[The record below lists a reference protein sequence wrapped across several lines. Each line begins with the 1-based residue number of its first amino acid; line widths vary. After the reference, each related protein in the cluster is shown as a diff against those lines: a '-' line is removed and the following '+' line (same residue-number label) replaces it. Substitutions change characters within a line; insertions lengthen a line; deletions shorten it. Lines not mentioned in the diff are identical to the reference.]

1 MKKYLLSIICT
12 LLPIFAWGADGD
24 TFTVQTIEGVTM
36 TFSIISESERT
47 CYVGKPNE
55 TAIDITTSGV
65 VTIPEMAEG
74 YSVIGVQTGA
84 FAGCINVTQFVLP
97 ETLRTIGD
105 FAFRNC
111 SSLTTIELSDNITDV
126 GSFAFADCKGLSSVY
141 IPKNVKYIGPAAF
154 GWCNL
159 DYISVDELNP
169 YLDSRNGCNAVIE
182 TNTDKI
188 VVATNYTIVPE
199 NVRVI
204 GDRSFAGCEQLQSIS
219 LPSGLTE
226 IQAWAFGNCIAI
238 HDIYI
243 PQNVSTIM
251 DGPFSGCSNLNT
263 IVVDS
268 SNPNYDSR
276 NNCNG
281 IIETSTNTLIAGV
294 QATIIPN
301 TVTAIGTRAYYGM
314 GNLTSVE
321 IPSSVTRI
329 ATEAFGFNYSLNTI
343 TIPNSVTTIEE
354 RAFYTTSNFSTVTSL
369 IENPY
374 EISETA
380 FDGDDNFFNN
390 VTLYVPAGTKS
401 LYETTAGWSKF
412 HNIVELG
419 GSEEAQYWMELRSTL
434 DYALDVQERAQ
445 GHPNVEPWMQEELA
459 MMIERGSNMYD
470 EHTADEEEVH
480 HMIEELNWI
489 CSEIEEAMNRE
500 PEPSEGP
507 VPYAIFIDNNT
518 ALEFRYDDQR
528 SSYPEAM
535 DIYPF
540 SSTVDRGW
548 NDMAES
554 IHSVVFNE
562 SFANCTTITSTE
574 YWFFGCS
581 NLETFIG
588 LENLNTSN
596 VTNMA
601 SMFHGCSSLT
611 SLDLSSFNTTSVTEM
626 KMMFYE
632 CPNLTTIYVSSGWS
646 TANVSSSDYMFGGSE
661 RIVGGRGTQWNP
673 DYTDAAYAHIDGGI
687 DNPGYLTDINGSGS
701 SDLDQR
707 KAELLDKIDQLMQE
721 LDVCHSLLSQKD
733 PQKNSELWPNLDYI
747 AASIYDVGDRTKSA
761 ESDAELDECENMFL
775 QIMQE
780 LEWLR
785 MKIDEYEAVESE
797 ARFDGLT
804 AWVYGD
810 ATLDDAFAEVGRESA
825 VQTIAAIVWEG
836 TGALTAEQMQGI
848 TNPNLLVYV
857 NDASKAPA
865 GVRNVI
871 VNGTAANIT
880 LSDAS
885 GNNNFFCPEPF
896 TAQSISYTRN
906 FSQTTEIGVSRGW
919 ETIALPFTVQS
930 ITHESHGVLEPF
942 GINNGYPFWLRQLGS
957 DGLARATVLE
967 ANVPFLICMP
977 NNSVYPS
984 VYNQVG
990 NVTFSSSNVTVP
1002 ETHPLEMFG
1011 ANVILT
1017 PAFQNLSAG
1026 SDIFTLNVGEAQG
1039 SYPEGSVFISN
1050 YRSVRPFQCYARHS
1064 SQARGTDDIQFIPL
1078 TSIGGGDDTTAIM
1091 EIIQPAANGTGDWYS
1106 LDGRKLS
1113 SKPTQKGVYIQ
1124 NGKKIV
1130 IK

>member
-1 MKKYLLSIICT
+1 
-12 LLPIFAWGADGD
+12 
-24 TFTVQTIEGVTM
+24 
-36 TFSIISESERT
+36 
-47 CYVGKPNE
+47 
-55 TAIDITTSGV
+55 
-65 VTIPEMAEG
+65 
-74 YSVIGVQTGA
+74 
-84 FAGCINVTQFVLP
+84 
-97 ETLRTIGD
+97 
-105 FAFRNC
+105 
-111 SSLTTIELSDNITDV
+111 
-126 GSFAFADCKGLSSVY
+126 
-141 IPKNVKYIGPAAF
+141 
-154 GWCNL
+154 
-159 DYISVDELNP
+159 
-169 YLDSRNGCNAVIE
+169 
-182 TNTDKI
+182 
-188 VVATNYTIVPE
+188 
-199 NVRVI
+199 
-204 GDRSFAGCEQLQSIS
+204 
-219 LPSGLTE
+219 
-226 IQAWAFGNCIAI
+226 
-238 HDIYI
+238 
-243 PQNVSTIM
+243 
-251 DGPFSGCSNLNT
+251 
-263 IVVDS
+263 
-268 SNPNYDSR
+268 
-276 NNCNG
+276 
-281 IIETSTNTLIAGV
+281 
-294 QATIIPN
+294 
-301 TVTAIGTRAYYGM
+301 
-314 GNLTSVE
+314 
-321 IPSSVTRI
+321 
-329 ATEAFGFNYSLNTI
+329 
-343 TIPNSVTTIEE
+343 
-354 RAFYTTSNFSTVTSL
+354 
-369 IENPY
+369 
-374 EISETA
+374 
-380 FDGDDNFFNN
+380 
-390 VTLYVPAGTKS
+390 
-401 LYETTAGWSKF
+401 
-412 HNIVELG
+412 
-419 GSEEAQYWMELRSTL
+419 
-434 DYALDVQERAQ
+434 
-445 GHPNVEPWMQEELA
+445 
-459 MMIERGSNMYD
+459 
-470 EHTADEEEVH
+470 
-480 HMIEELNWI
+480 MIEELNWI
-489 CSEIEEAMNRE
+489 CMEIEEAMNRE
-500 PEPSEGP
+500 PEPSESP

-673 DYTDAAYAHIDGGI
+673 DYTDAAYAHVDGGEN
-687 DNPGYLTDINGSGS
+687 NPGYLTDPN
-701 SDLDQR
+701 
-707 KAELLDKIDQLMQE
+707 AE
-721 LDVCHSLLSQKD
+721 
-733 PQKNSELWPNLDYI
+733 P
-747 AASIYDVGDRTKSA
+747 
-761 ESDAELDECENMFL
+761 
-775 QIMQE
+775 
-780 LEWLR
+780 
-785 MKIDEYEAVESE
+785 VESE
-797 ARFDGLT
+797 AWFDGLT

-857 NDASKAPA
+857 SEASKTPA
-865 GVRNVI
+865 GVQNII
-871 VNGTAANIT
+871 VNGTASRIVLT
-880 LSDAS
+880 DAS

-1011 ANVILT
+1011 ANVILM
-1017 PAFQNLSAG
+1017 PAFQNQAAG

-1039 SYPEGSVFISN
+1039 GYPEGSVFISN

-1064 SQARGTDDIQFIPL
+1064 NQARGTDEIQYIPL

-1091 EIIQPAANGTGDWYS
+1091 EIIQPTANGTGDWYS

-1113 SKPTQKGVYIQ
+1113 SKPTQKGIYIQ

>member
-1 MKKYLLSIICT
+1 M
-12 LLPIFAWGADGD
+12 
-24 TFTVQTIEGVTM
+24 
-36 TFSIISESERT
+36 
-47 CYVGKPNE
+47 
-55 TAIDITTSGV
+55 
-65 VTIPEMAEG
+65 
-74 YSVIGVQTGA
+74 
-84 FAGCINVTQFVLP
+84 
-97 ETLRTIGD
+97 
-105 FAFRNC
+105 
-111 SSLTTIELSDNITDV
+111 
-126 GSFAFADCKGLSSVY
+126 
-141 IPKNVKYIGPAAF
+141 
-154 GWCNL
+154 
-159 DYISVDELNP
+159 
-169 YLDSRNGCNAVIE
+169 
-182 TNTDKI
+182 
-188 VVATNYTIVPE
+188 
-199 NVRVI
+199 
-204 GDRSFAGCEQLQSIS
+204 
-219 LPSGLTE
+219 
-226 IQAWAFGNCIAI
+226 
-238 HDIYI
+238 
-243 PQNVSTIM
+243 
-251 DGPFSGCSNLNT
+251 
-263 IVVDS
+263 
-268 SNPNYDSR
+268 
-276 NNCNG
+276 
-281 IIETSTNTLIAGV
+281 
-294 QATIIPN
+294 
-301 TVTAIGTRAYYGM
+301 
-314 GNLTSVE
+314 
-321 IPSSVTRI
+321 
-329 ATEAFGFNYSLNTI
+329 
-343 TIPNSVTTIEE
+343 
-354 RAFYTTSNFSTVTSL
+354 
-369 IENPY
+369 
-374 EISETA
+374 
-380 FDGDDNFFNN
+380 FNN
-390 VTLYVPAGTKS
+390 FAQSFYPA
-401 LYETTAGWSKF
+401 
-412 HNIVELG
+412 I
-419 GSEEAQYWMELRSTL
+419 
-434 DYALDVQERAQ
+434 
-445 GHPNVEPWMQEELA
+445 
-459 MMIERGSNMYD
+459 
-470 EHTADEEEVH
+470 
-480 HMIEELNWI
+480 
-489 CSEIEEAMNRE
+489 
-500 PEPSEGP
+500 
-507 VPYAIFIDNNT
+507 
-518 ALEFRYDDQR
+518 
-528 SSYPEAM
+528 
-535 DIYPF
+535 
-540 SSTVDRGW
+540 
-548 NDMAES
+548 
-554 IHSVVFNE
+554 
-562 SFANCTTITSTE
+562 
-574 YWFFGCS
+574 
-581 NLETFIG
+581 
-588 LENLNTSN
+588 
-596 VTNMA
+596 
-601 SMFHGCSSLT
+601 
-611 SLDLSSFNTTSVTEM
+611 LDLSSFNTSKVTNMEG
-626 KMMFYE
+626 MFSS
-632 CPNLTTIYVSSGWS
+632 PGILTIYVGTGWNTTS
-646 TANVSSSDYMFGGSE
+646 VENSNNMFE
-661 RIVGGRGTQWNP
+661 RCQSVVGGRGTTYDANNI
-673 DYTDAAYAHIDGGI
+673 DAAYAHIDGGPN
-687 DNPGYLTDINGSGS
+687 NPGYLTDINGSGS

-797 ARFDGLT
+797 AWFDGLT

-1017 PAFQNLSAG
+1017 PAFQNQAAG

-1050 YRSVRPFQCYARHS
+1050 YHSVRPFQCYVRHS
-1064 SQARGTDDIQFIPL
+1064 SQARGTDEIQFIPL
-1078 TSIGGGDDTTAIM
+1078 TSIGGGDDTTATM